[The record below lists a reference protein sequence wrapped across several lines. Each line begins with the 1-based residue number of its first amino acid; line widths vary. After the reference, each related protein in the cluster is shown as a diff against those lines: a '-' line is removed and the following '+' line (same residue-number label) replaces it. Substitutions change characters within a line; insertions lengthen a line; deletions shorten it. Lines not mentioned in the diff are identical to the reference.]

1 MKLPQALPF
10 MLIAEASSTTESWA
24 ITLLNYGVAGVMLI
38 WFMYRDKRESDKQDT
53 RHRENLEASKAIE
66 NAFRTNTESIIVG
79 LAAMKTVD
87 LGYSELLNKIR
98 ESNTGKQ
105 G

>member
-1 MKLPQALPF
+1 MKLPQAIPF
-10 MLIAEASSTTESWA
+10 MLIAEASSATESWA

-66 NAFRTNTESIIVG
+66 DAFRTNTNSIIT
-79 LAAMKTVD
+79 AMSAIKHMDIAYQEIFVRIKED
-87 LGYSELLNKIR
+87 NINGSH
-98 ESNTGKQ
+98 
-105 G
+105 